1 MQEAYTPADARRTF
15 YRLLKQVATEH
26 KPVTIQQ
33 RDEKL
38 DTVIVPKSDWDVIQ
52 ETLYLAQTGT
62 LDHVNRREKDDSS
75 FTNVDDIDWNNLF

>member
-1 MQEAYTPADARRTF
+1 MQEAYTPADARQAF
-15 YRLLKQVATEH
+15 HRLLKQVATEH

-33 RDEKL
+33 KDKKL
-38 DTVIVPKSDWDVIQ
+38 DTVIVPKSDWDAIQ
-52 ETLYLAQTGT
+52 EILYLSQTGT